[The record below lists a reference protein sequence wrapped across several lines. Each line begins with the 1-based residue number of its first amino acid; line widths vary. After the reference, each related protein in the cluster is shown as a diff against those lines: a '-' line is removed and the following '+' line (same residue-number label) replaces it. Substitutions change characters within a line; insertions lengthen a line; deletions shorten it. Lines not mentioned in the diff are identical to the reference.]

1 MGPTKSLHT
10 PFILIPSTHVFTFAS
25 PSLSLFFLLWL
36 HDRGP
41 INVLSRL
48 VPPGWKKGV
57 IEGFMVAKELVH
69 LTHLQ
74 FANDT
79 IIFGLGWESSFIN
92 LHRFLWF
99 LAEIFRLEINRS
111 KSSLLG
117 INCCPFKLSLWASM
131 VGCDVCQ
138 FPSHIYGSP

>member
-1 MGPTKSLHT
+1 MKEGC
-10 PFILIPSTHVFTFAS
+10 
-25 PSLSLFFLLWL
+25 
-36 HDRGP
+36 DR
-41 INVLSRL
+41 
-48 VPPGWKKGV
+48 
-57 IEGFMVAKELVH
+57 GFMVAKELVH

-117 INCCPFKLSLWASM
+117 INCCPFKLSL
-131 VGCDVCQ
+131 
-138 FPSHIYGSP
+138 